1 MAEAPG
7 RSYNPLFLYGGVGL
21 GKTHLMHAIG
31 QYVDRHHRQAA
42 LTYISSERFMNE
54 MINAIRYERII
65 DFRERYRNV
74 DVLLVDDA
82 QFLAGK
88 EATQNE
94 FFHTFNALYDAG
106 KQIVLSSDRPP
117 HEIPAL
123 EERLRSRFNW
133 GLIADIQPPDLETKV
148 AILKK
153 KADADGVPLP
163 DNVALFI
170 ATKIKSNIRDL
181 EGSLIRLVAYASLTG
196 KDITL
201 ALAQDVLRNIIGSEE
216 KAITLDALLK
226 FVAEYY
232 GVRPSELKAASN
244 SRNGRHPPPGGDVP
258 VQGADVGVPARHR
271 SGVRQ
276 APLDGHPL
284 HPQGRGGP
292 EEGRGFQQPDQR
304 HARQFPLG
312 RTAADGVLHSRT
324 LRPCATG
331 CGRAGTGLAPTG

>member
-1 MAEAPG
+1 MPADGTEISEPSPAEEFLIRQSEDPATAPPLAQGPSGLNHRYTFETFVVGPSNQFANAAARAVAEAPG
-7 RSYNPLFLYGGVGL
+7 RSYNPLFMYGGVGL

-31 QYVDRHHRQAA
+31 QYVDRHHRQSA

-65 DFRERYRNV
+65 DFREGYRNV

-94 FFHTFNALYDAG
+94 FFHTFNALYDSG

-153 KADADGVPLP
+153 KSDADGVPLP

-170 ATKIKSNIRDL
+170 ATEDQVEHSRA
-181 EGSLIRLVAYASLTG
+181 GRLPDSPGGLRLPRQSRRSPWHLPGRCCRASS
-196 KDITL
+196 
-201 ALAQDVLRNIIGSEE
+201 AARRS
-216 KAITLDALLK
+216 ASTLDALI
-226 FVAEYY
+226 EGDR
-232 GVRPSELKAASN
+232 GVLRGAAPRPEGPQQFAPAA
-244 SRNGRHPPPGGDVP
+244 
-258 VQGADVGVPARHR
+258 
-271 SGVRQ
+271 
-276 APLDGHPL
+276 LL
-284 HPQGRGGP
+284 RG
-292 EEGRGFQQPDQR
+292 
-304 HARQFPLG
+304 LG
-312 RTAADGVLHSRT
+312 RWRCT
-324 LRPCATG
+324 CA
-331 CGRAGTGLAPTG
+331 RR